1 MKRARGSRQRG
12 HVMIDWLLLIALFAT
27 TAGFCFRLV
36 ANAWADD
43 YECTEWATG
52 WPVP

>member
-12 HVMIDWLLLIALFAT
+12 YVMIDWLLLIALFAV
-27 TAGFCFRLV
+27 TAAFCFRLV
-36 ANAWADD
+36 ANAWAAD
-43 YECTEWATG
+43 YQCTEWATG